1 MERFLRASGTVV
13 ASCFAP
19 ITFSPCPVVV
29 FRLNSNGSQS
39 LVGMGSVL
47 SADPNRVVVKRIV
60 LSGYPFKVY
69 KRSVVV
75 RFMFFNREDA
85 EWFKPVELHSKYGR
99 RGHIKEPLGTH
110 GLMKCNFDGRV
121 KSQDTILMNLYK
133 RVFPKWTY
141 DPFVPSTAQRQH
153 CLTNVE

>member
-1 MERFLRASGTVV
+1 
-13 ASCFAP
+13 
-19 ITFSPCPVVV
+19 
-29 FRLNSNGSQS
+29 
-39 LVGMGSVL
+39 MGSVL

-99 RGHIKEPLGTH
+99 RGHIKEPLGQC
-110 GLMKCNFDGRV
+110 LFSFDYLAEFLHELFKQFDIRYTRADEV
-121 KSQDTILMNLYK
+121 QL
-133 RVFPKWTY
+133 
-141 DPFVPSTAQRQH
+141 
-153 CLTNVE
+153 